1 MKGRLDQVID
11 LLKEV
16 LDSGGEL
23 QLAPEGTSMLP
34 LIRPG
39 RDTVI
44 LVRPH
49 HPLSA
54 GAIILYQRDSG
65 AWVLHRILA
74 VTKEGY
80 TLCGDNQTAVEPG
93 IRPDQVIRLVRTILR
108 AGIPLEGHKLR
119 WQVYRRVWRHLP
131 LRRLLLGIRRRVHH

>member
-1 MKGRLDQVID
+1 MD
-11 LLKEV
+11 LLREV
-16 LDSGGEL
+16 LASGGEF
-23 QLAPEGTSMLP
+23 QIAPEGTSMLP

-54 GAIILYQRDSG
+54 GAIILYQRSSG

-74 VTKEGY
+74 VTEAGY

-93 IRPDQVIRLVRTILR
+93 IRPDQVVGLVRTILR
-108 AGIPLEGHKLR
+108 EGKPLKEQQLR
-119 WQVYRRVWRHLP
+119 WQLYRIAWRHLP
-131 LRRLLLGIRRRVHH
+131 LRRILLGIHRRLRRQ

>member
-1 MKGRLDQVID
+1 
-11 LLKEV
+11 
-16 LDSGGEL
+16 
-23 QLAPEGTSMLP
+23 MLP

-49 HPLSA
+49 HPLST

-74 VTKEGY
+74 VTKKGY
-80 TLCGDNQTAVEPG
+80 TLCGDNQTAAEPG
-93 IRPDQVIRLVRTILR
+93 IRPDQVIGLVRTILR
-108 AGIPLEGHKLR
+108 EGIPLEEHNLR
-119 WQVYRRVWRHLP
+119 WRLYSKAWRYLP
-131 LRRLLLGIRRRVHH
+131 LRWIPLGIHRRLSGL